1 VSPNLRVRLTAL
13 YGGLFFVFVAVL
25 LAVSYWLMAGHFER
39 TLTAF
44 DAANALAQLRLQY
57 GLALAGA
64 TLVSGALGWVLAG
77 RELASMEDA
86 FDARERFVANA
97 SHELRSPLTV
107 IRTEADVTLSDP
119 DASPAELRAMGRTVL
134 GAADEMDALL
144 EGLMVLARS
153 GRELPSKEYVD
164 LAAAAGAAARRV
176 RSGDVRVRLEL
187 APAGV
192 SGERRLLER
201 LAGNLIENG
210 VRYNAPGGFVAV
222 TTRSSDD
229 GAVLDVINSGP
240 VIDTKLAARLVEPFE
255 RGGRTGRGGA
265 GLGLSI
271 VRSVAEAHGGR
282 LALTPRAE
290 GGLAVRVTLPNA
302 HLNGQAV

>member
-1 VSPNLRVRLTAL
+1 
-13 YGGLFFVFVAVL
+13 
-25 LAVSYWLMAGHFER
+25 
-39 TLTAF
+39 
-44 DAANALAQLRLQY
+44 
-57 GLALAGA
+57 
-64 TLVSGALGWVLAG
+64 
-77 RELASMEDA
+77 MEDA

-107 IRTEADVTLSDP
+107 IRTEADVTLSATP
-119 DASPAELRAMGRTVL
+119 TRPSHELRAMGRTVL

-176 RSGDVRVRLEL
+176 RSSDVRVRLEL
-187 APAGV
+187 SPVGV

-222 TTRSSDD
+222 STALRRRTARSWTS
-229 GAVLDVINSGP
+229 S
-240 VIDTKLAARLVEPFE
+240 TAAR
-255 RGGRTGRGGA
+255 
-265 GLGLSI
+265 
-271 VRSVAEAHGGR
+271 
-282 LALTPRAE
+282 
-290 GGLAVRVTLPNA
+290 
-302 HLNGQAV
+302 

>member
-1 VSPNLRVRLTAL
+1 VIPHLRVRLTAI
-13 YGGLFFVFVAVL
+13 YGGIFVVFVAVL
-25 LAVSYWLMAGHFER
+25 LSISYWLMSRHLDR
-39 TLTAF
+39 TLDPFEAS
-44 DAANALAQLRLQY
+44 AALGQLRMQY
-57 GLALAGA
+57 LMALAGA
-64 TLVSGALGWVLAG
+64 SLVATALGWALAG
-77 RELASMEDA
+77 RELGSMQAA

-119 DASPAELRAMGRTVL
+119 DATVAELRAMGRQVI

-144 EGLMVLARS
+144 DGLMVLARS
-153 GRELPSKEYVD
+153 GRELPNRDYVD
-164 LAAAAGAAARRV
+164 LAAAVRDAARRV
-176 RSGDVRVRLEL
+176 RPSGVRVRLEL
-187 APAGV
+187 EPAGV
-192 SGERRLLER
+192 SGERQLLER

-222 TTRSSDD
+222 RTASVDG

-240 VIDTKLAARLVEPFE
+240 VIDPAVAARLVEPFE

-282 LALTPRAE
+282 LALTPRVE
-290 GGLAVRVTLPNA
+290 GGLAVRVTLPA
-302 HLNGQAV
+302 A